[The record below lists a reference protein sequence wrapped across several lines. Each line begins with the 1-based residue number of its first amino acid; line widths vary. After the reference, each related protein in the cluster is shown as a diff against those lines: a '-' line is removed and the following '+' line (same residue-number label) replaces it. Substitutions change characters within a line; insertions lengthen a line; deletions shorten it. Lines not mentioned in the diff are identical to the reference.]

1 MINLGN
7 VIVQSNWDSGTHVSF
22 SCGIA
27 NPDNPYTLRT
37 LDSVIGSK
45 GIEAIEK
52 IIAQKVYDLIAQKV
66 YDLME
71 ARGRK

>member
-1 MINLGN
+1 MIKLGN

-22 SCGIA
+22 VCGIE
-27 NPDNPYTLRT
+27 NPNNPYTLRT

-52 IIAQKVYDLIAQKV
+52 IIAQKVYDL
-66 YDLME
+66 ME
-71 ARGRK
+71 ARMK

>member
-22 SCGIA
+22 VCGIE
-27 NPDNPYTLRT
+27 NPNNPYTLRT

-45 GIEAIEK
+45 GIDAIEQM
-52 IIAQKVYDLIAQKV
+52 IAQKVYE
-66 YDLME
+66 LME
-71 ARGRK
+71 AWMK